1 MHERVGLV
9 ESGGAMADERKIPR
23 GRLSRV
29 AKLARAGA
37 SSGLAMLRSKN
48 ASGTAEK
55 VAGMLGDL
63 RGVATKVGQMASY
76 VDGLVPPEHAEAF
89 ERHMAKLRAAA
100 PSSSAADIRRTLE
113 EDLEGTPEE
122 LFVTWDAEP
131 LASASIGQ
139 VHRAT
144 LADGRAVAVKVQHAG
159 IAEAMEADMRNASL
173 MDFGS
178 RAFGFGK
185 FEVGRLVDE
194 AKARFREELDYG
206 LEARRYQ
213 RFAALFAA
221 EPKIVIPEVIENRSS
236 GRVLTTTFV
245 EGLDFESACE
255 APDADRRA
263 WAETLW
269 RFVYGSIMLGGIF
282 NADPHPGNYRFLPDG
297 AVGFLDFGC
306 VQPISNFNRRRIV
319 LGHVALAEGDFD
331 AFERPMS
338 EMLAAREGTH
348 RREMASY
355 MRYAVSP
362 LMNSPF
368 RITREFAGEVVRRFR
383 SMAKSMISLSKNDYE
398 AMPEGILFLNR
409 LQFGFYSVLARLD
422 VEADYASVER
432 SFMDDALAAIDGLS
446 DTKTLPRTPPG

>member
-1 MHERVGLV
+1 
-9 ESGGAMADERKIPR
+9 MADERKIPR

-37 SSGLAMLRSKN
+37 SSGIALLRSKS
-48 ASGTAEK
+48 ASGTADK
-55 VAGMLGDL
+55 VAGMLGEL

-76 VDGLVPPEHAEAF
+76 VDGLIPPEHAEAF
-89 ERHMAKLRAAA
+89 EKSMAKLRAGA
-100 PSSSAADIRRTLE
+100 PSSSSADIRRTLL
-113 EDLEGTPEE
+113 EDLGAPPEE
-122 LFVTWDAEP
+122 LFATWEDAP

-144 LADGRAVAVKVQHAG
+144 LHDGRAVAVKVQHPG
-159 IAEAMEADMRNASL
+159 IGEAMEADMRNASL
-173 MDFGS
+173 MDLGS

-206 LEARRYQ
+206 LERQRYE
-213 RFAALFAA
+213 RFAKLHASD
-221 EPKIVIPEVIENRSS
+221 PKVVIPEVVSELCSS
-236 GRVLTTTFV
+236 RVLTTAFV
-245 EGLDFESACE
+245 EGIDFERACE
-255 APDADRRA
+255 APEPDRRA
-263 WAETLW
+263 WAETQW

-306 VQPISNFNRRRIV
+306 VQEISNYNRRRIV
-319 LGHVALAEGDFD
+319 SGHVSLADGNFD
-331 AFERPMS
+331 GFEVAMA
-338 EMLAAREGTH
+338 EMLAAQDGKH

-355 MRYAVSP
+355 MRHAVSP
-362 LMNSPF
+362 LLESPF
-368 RITREFAGEVVRRFR
+368 RITRDFAGEVVRRFR
-383 SMAKSMISLSKNDYE
+383 SMAKSMISLSGSDYT

-432 SFMDDALAAIDGLS
+432 SFLDEAQELVRD
-446 DTKTLPRTPPG
+446 LPDSKVIQG

>member
-1 MHERVGLV
+1 MT
-9 ESGGAMADERKIPR
+9 DERKIPR

-37 SSGLAMLRSKN
+37 TSGLAMLRSKS
-48 ASGTAEK
+48 ATGAADK
-55 VAGMLGDL
+55 VAGMLGEM

-76 VDGLVPPEHAEAF
+76 VDGLIPPEHAEAF
-89 ERHMAKLRAAA
+89 ERSMSKLRAGA
-100 PSSSAADIRRTLE
+100 PRSSASDIRRTLT
-113 EDLEGTPEE
+113 EDLGAPPED
-122 LFVTWDAEP
+122 LFSSWEDVP
-131 LASASIGQ
+131 IASASIGQ

-144 LADGRAVAVKVQHAG
+144 LLDGRAVAVKVQHPG

-206 LEARRYQ
+206 LERARYE
-213 RFAALFAA
+213 RFATLHASD
-221 EPKIVIPEVIENRSS
+221 PKVVIPEVISERCSS
-236 GRVLTTTFV
+236 RVLTTAFV
-245 EGLDFESACE
+245 EGIDFDRACE
-255 APDADRRA
+255 ASESDRRA
-263 WAETLW
+263 WAQTQW

-306 VQPISNFNRRRIV
+306 VQEINNYNRRRIV
-319 LGHVALAEGDFD
+319 AGHVSLAEGSFD
-331 AFERPMS
+331 GFEVAMA
-338 EMLAAREGTH
+338 EMLAAQDGTH

-355 MRYAVSP
+355 MRHAVSP
-362 LMNSPF
+362 LLESPF

-383 SMAKSMISLSKNDYE
+383 SMAKSMISLSGSDYA

-422 VEADYASVER
+422 VQADYAAVER
-432 SFMDDALAAIDGLS
+432 SFLDEAQDAVRD
-446 DTKTLPRTPPG
+446 LPDSKARRG

>member
-1 MHERVGLV
+1 M
-9 ESGGAMADERKIPR
+9 SDERKIPR

-37 SSGLAMLRSKN
+37 TSGLAMLRSKS
-48 ASGTAEK
+48 ASGAADK
-55 VAGMLGDL
+55 VAGMLGEM

-76 VDGLVPPEHAEAF
+76 VDGLIPPEHAEAF
-89 ERHMAKLRAAA
+89 ERSMSKLRAGA
-100 PSSSAADIRRTLE
+100 PRSSAADIRRTLV
-113 EDLEGTPEE
+113 EDLGAPPED
-122 LFVTWDAEP
+122 LFATWEDLP

-144 LADGRAVAVKVQHAG
+144 LLDGRAVAVKVQHPG

-206 LEARRYQ
+206 LERARYE
-213 RFAALFAA
+213 RFAALHASD
-221 EPKIVIPEVIENRSS
+221 PKVVIPEVVSDRCSS
-236 GRVLTTTFV
+236 RVLTTAFV
-245 EGLDFESACE
+245 EGIDFERACE
-255 APDADRRA
+255 ASDSDRRA
-263 WAETLW
+263 WAETQW

-306 VQPISNFNRRRIV
+306 VQEINNYNRKRIV
-319 LGHVALAEGDFD
+319 AGHASLAEGS
-331 AFERPMS
+331 FEGFEVAMA
-338 EMLAAREGTH
+338 EMLAARDGKH

-355 MRYAVSP
+355 MRHAVSP
-362 LMNSPF
+362 LLESPF
-368 RITREFAGEVVRRFR
+368 RITREFAGEVVQRFR
-383 SMAKSMISLSKNDYE
+383 SMAKSMISLSGSDYA

-422 VEADYASVER
+422 VEADYVSVER
-432 SFMDDALAAIDGLS
+432 SFLDEAQDAVRD
-446 DTKTLPRTPPG
+446 LPDSK

>member
-1 MHERVGLV
+1 MT
-9 ESGGAMADERKIPR
+9 DERKIPK
-23 GRLSRV
+23 GRLSRA

-37 SSGLAMLRSKN
+37 RSGLAMLRSRN
-48 ASGTAEK
+48 ASSTTEK

-76 VDGLVPPEHAEAF
+76 VDGLVPPEHADAF
-89 ERHMAKLRAAA
+89 ERSMAKLRAAA
-100 PSSSAADIRRTLE
+100 PASSVADIRKALKAE
-113 EDLEGTPEE
+113 LGDTPEA
-122 LFVTWDAEP
+122 LFASWNDTP

-144 LADGRAVAVKVQHAG
+144 LHDGRPVAVKVQHPG

-194 AKARFREELDYG
+194 AKARFREELDYS
-206 LEARRYQ
+206 LEGRRYQ
-213 RFAALFAA
+213 RFAALH
-221 EPKIVIPEVIENRSS
+221 EGDPTVVIPEVVVDRS
-236 GRVLTTTFV
+236 GARVLTTTFV
-245 EGLDFESACE
+245 DGLDFEAACQ
-255 APDADRRA
+255 APDEQRRA

-269 RFVYGSIMLGGIF
+269 RFVYGSIMVGGVF

-306 VQPISNFNRRRIV
+306 VQPISNYNRRRIV
-319 LGHVALAEGDFD
+319 EGHVALAEGNF
-331 AFERPMS
+331 AGFEVPMA
-338 EMLAAREGTH
+338 EMLHARDGTH
-348 RREMASY
+348 RQQMSSY

-362 LMNSPF
+362 LLESPF
-368 RITREFAGEVVRRFR
+368 RITREFAAEVVRRFR
-383 SMAKSMISLSKNDYE
+383 AMAKTMIRLDRSEYA

-422 VEADYASVER
+422 VEADYASVEAG
-432 SFMDDALAAIDGLS
+432 FLEAAREGLEGLP
-446 DTKTLPRTPPG
+446 DTKVTPSLA

>member
-1 MHERVGLV
+1 MG
-9 ESGGAMADERKIPR
+9 DDRKIPR

-37 SSGLAMLRSKN
+37 SSGLALLRSKN

-76 VDGLVPPEHAEAF
+76 VDGLIPPEHQDAF
-89 ERHMAKLRAAA
+89 ERSMSKLRAAA
-100 PSSSAADIRRTLE
+100 PSSSVADIRRAVLE
-113 EDLEGTPEE
+113 ELGDHPEA
-122 LFVTWDAEP
+122 LFATWDDEP
-131 LASASIGQ
+131 MASASIGQ

-144 LADGRAVAVKVQHAG
+144 LHDGRPVAVKVQHPG
-159 IAEAMEADMRNASL
+159 VAEAMEADMRNASL
-173 MDFGS
+173 MDLGS

-213 RFAALFAA
+213 SFAELFAG
-221 EPKIVIPEVIENRSS
+221 EPLIVIPEVATDRSRA
-236 GRVLTTTFV
+236 RVLTTTFV
-245 EGLDFESACE
+245 EGLDFEAACE
-255 APDADRRA
+255 APAEQRRA
-263 WAETLW
+263 WAETMW
-269 RFVYGSIMLGGIF
+269 RFVYGSIMVGGVF

-306 VQPISNFNRRRIV
+306 VQAINNFNRRRIV
-319 LGHVALAEGDFD
+319 QGHAALARGDF
-331 AFERPMS
+331 ASFEAPMAQ
-338 EMLAAREGTH
+338 MLAAREGKH
-348 RREMASY
+348 RDEMASY
-355 MRYAVSP
+355 MRFAVSP
-362 LMNSPF
+362 LLESPF
-368 RITREFAGEVVRRFR
+368 RITREFAAEVVQRFR
-383 SMAKSMISLSKNDYE
+383 SMAKSMISLSGSQYA

-422 VEADYASVER
+422 VEADYAAVER
-432 SFMDDALAAIDGLS
+432 SFLAEAEARIRDLP
-446 DTKTLPRTPPG
+446 DTKTLPR

>member
-1 MHERVGLV
+1 MP
-9 ESGGAMADERKIPR
+9 DERKIPR

-37 SSGLAMLRSKN
+37 TSGLAMLRSKS
-48 ASGTAEK
+48 ASGAADK
-55 VAGMLGDL
+55 VAGMLGEM

-76 VDGLVPPEHAEAF
+76 VDGLIPPEHAEAF
-89 ERHMAKLRAAA
+89 ERSMSKLRAAA
-100 PSSSAADIRRTLE
+100 PSSSATDIRRTLE
-113 EDLEGTPEE
+113 EDFGAPPGE
-122 LFVTWDAEP
+122 LFASWEEAP

-144 LADGRAVAVKVQHAG
+144 LHDGRAVAVKVQHPG

-206 LEARRYQ
+206 LERERLE
-213 RFAALFAA
+213 RFAALHASD
-221 EPKIVIPEVIENRSS
+221 PKIVLPEVVSDRCSS
-236 GRVLTTTFV
+236 RVLTTSFL
-245 EGLDFESACE
+245 EGVDFERACA

-263 WAETLW
+263 WAETQW

-306 VQPISNFNRRRIV
+306 VQEINNFNRKRIV
-319 LGHVALAEGDFD
+319 AGHVALAEGNFD
-331 AFERPMS
+331 GFEVVMAQ
-338 EMLAAREGTH
+338 MLAAQDGAH
-348 RREMASY
+348 RREMANY
-355 MRYAVSP
+355 MRHAVSP
-362 LMNSPF
+362 LLDSPF

-383 SMAKSMISLSKNDYE
+383 SMAKSMISLSGSDYA

-432 SFMDDALAAIDGLS
+432 SFLDEAQDAVRD
-446 DTKTLPRTPPG
+446 LPDSKLLRG

>member
-1 MHERVGLV
+1 M
-9 ESGGAMADERKIPR
+9 SDERKIPR

-37 SSGLAMLRSKN
+37 SSGLALLRSKN
-48 ASGTAEK
+48 ASGTADK

-76 VDGLVPPEHAEAF
+76 VDGLIPPEHADAF
-89 ERHMAKLRAAA
+89 ERSMAKLRAAA
-100 PSSSAADIRRTLE
+100 PSSSEADIRRAVEQEL
-113 EDLEGTPEE
+113 GAPPEA
-122 LFVTWDAEP
+122 LFADWDATP

-144 LADGRAVAVKVQHAG
+144 TNDGRAVAVKVQHPG
-159 IAEAMEADMRNASL
+159 VAEAMEADMRNASL

-194 AKARFREELDYG
+194 AKTRFREELDYG

-213 RFAALFAA
+213 RFAALHADDA
-221 EPKIVIPEVIENRSS
+221 TIVVPEVIVDRSAS
-236 GRVLTTTFV
+236 RVLTTTFV
-245 EGLDFESACE
+245 EGLDFEQACE
-255 APDADRRA
+255 APEADRRA

-269 RFVYGSIMLGGIF
+269 RFVYGSIMVGGIF

-306 VQPISNFNRRRIV
+306 VQPISNYNRRRIV
-319 LGHVALAEGDFD
+319 LGHAALAEGDFR
-331 AFERPMS
+331 AFEGPMS
-338 EMLAAREGTH
+338 EMLHARDGVH
-348 RREMASY
+348 RREMSEY
-355 MRYAVSP
+355 MRFAVSP
-362 LMNSPF
+362 LLDSPF
-368 RITREFAGEVVRRFR
+368 RITRDFAGEVVRRFR
-383 SMAKSMISLSKNDYE
+383 AMAKTMIGLSGKDYA

-422 VEADYASVER
+422 VEADYGAVEK
-432 SFMDDALAAIDGLS
+432 SFLPDAMAAIEGLPDS
-446 DTKTLPRTPPG
+446 KVVPRES

>member
-1 MHERVGLV
+1 MT
-9 ESGGAMADERKIPR
+9 DERKIPK

-37 SSGLAMLRSKN
+37 SSGLAMLRAKS

-76 VDGLVPPEHAEAF
+76 VDGLVPPEHAAAF
-89 ERHMAKLRAAA
+89 ERSMAKLRAAA
-100 PSSSAADIRRTLE
+100 PSSSAADIRRVLRTELGDE
-113 EDLEGTPEE
+113 PEA
-122 LFVTWDAEP
+122 LFATWDDTP

-144 LADGRAVAVKVQHAG
+144 LHDGRAVAVKVQHPG
-159 IAEAMEADMRNASL
+159 IAEAMEADLRNASL

-213 RFAALFAA
+213 RFATLH
-221 EPKIVIPEVIENRSS
+221 ERDPSIVVPQVIEDRC
-236 GRVLTTTFV
+236 GPRVLTTSFV
-245 EGLDFESACE
+245 EGLDFDAACE
-255 APDADRRA
+255 APAADRRA

-269 RFVYGSIMLGGIF
+269 RFVYGSIMVGGVF

-306 VQPISNFNRRRIV
+306 VQPISNYNRRRIV
-319 LGHVALAEGDFD
+319 LGHVALAEGDFGG
-331 AFERPMS
+331 FEGPMA
-338 EMLAAREGTH
+338 EMLAARDGTH
-348 RREMASY
+348 RQQMSSY

-362 LMNSPF
+362 LLDSPY
-368 RITREFAGEVVRRFR
+368 RITREFAAEVVRRFR
-383 SMAKSMISLSKNDYE
+383 AMAKSMIRLDRSEYA

-432 SFMDDALAAIDGLS
+432 SFLEEAMAALDGLP
-446 DTKTLPRTPPG
+446 DTKVLPPPV

>member
-1 MHERVGLV
+1 MT
-9 ESGGAMADERKIPR
+9 DERKIPR

-29 AKLARAGA
+29 ATLARAGA
-37 SSGLAMLRSKN
+37 SSGLAMLRTKS
-48 ASGTAEK
+48 ASHTADK

-76 VDGLVPPEHAEAF
+76 VDGLIPPEHADTF
-89 ERHMAKLRAAA
+89 ERSMAKLRAAA
-100 PSSSAADIRRTLE
+100 PSSSVHDIRRTLQQE
-113 EDLEGTPEE
+113 LGDEPEA
-122 LFVTWDAEP
+122 LFSTWESQP

-144 LADGRAVAVKVQHAG
+144 LHDGRAVAVKVQHTG
-159 IAEAMEADMRNASL
+159 IAEAMEADLRNASL

-213 RFAALFAA
+213 RFAALFQGD
-221 EPKIVIPEVIENRSS
+221 PGIVIPEVVEDRC
-236 GRVLTTTFV
+236 GPRVLTTAYV
-245 EGLDFESACE
+245 EGLDFEQACA
-255 APDADRRA
+255 APEADRRA

-319 LGHVALAEGDFD
+319 LGHAALAQGDFE
-331 AFERPMS
+331 AFEGPMS
-338 EMLAAREGTH
+338 EMLAARDGTH

-362 LMNSPF
+362 LMESPF
-368 RITREFAGEVVRRFR
+368 RITRAFAGEVVRRFR
-383 SMAKSMISLSKNDYE
+383 SMAKSMIGLSKDDYA

-422 VEADYASVER
+422 VEADYAAVEHA
-432 SFMDDALAAIDGLS
+432 FLPEALEAVRDLP
-446 DTKTLPRTPPG
+446 DTKHVP